1 VYKGI
6 FWKKNTGASERL
18 RFDSHGFQ
26 QKITINFFSF
36 FSQAFH
42 ELIYAKHKFVSTKE
56 PYLPYCMVWDVCVC
70 ERERARA
77 LGYGVAAR
85 KCPLLSS
92 FLPVGNLFF
101 KMIRVS

>member
-1 VYKGI
+1 
-6 FWKKNTGASERL
+6 L

-42 ELIYAKHKFVSTKE
+42 ELIYAKHKFVSTKV
-56 PYLPYCMVWDVCVC
+56 PDLPTAWCGVCVR

-77 LGYGVAAR
+77 LGYGVAVR
-85 KCPLLSS
+85 EYPLFLLSS
-92 FLPVGNLFF
+92 FLPVGIYFLMSFMSRKKSWIWIFF
-101 KMIRVS
+101 SFL